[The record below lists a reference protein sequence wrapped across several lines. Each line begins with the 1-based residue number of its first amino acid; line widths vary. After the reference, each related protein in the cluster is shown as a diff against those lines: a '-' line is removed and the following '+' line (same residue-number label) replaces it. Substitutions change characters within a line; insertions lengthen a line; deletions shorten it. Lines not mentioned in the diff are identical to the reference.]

1 MTGMRILFATDGST
15 GAGQAL
21 QLLASSFE
29 PGGVEIVEVI
39 SVLPRVPGGPGAS
52 SADAPQTLVE
62 QGHQEAAEHHVH
74 GAAEHLKAIG
84 FEAVETVRAGHPA
97 EIIVTHAIARQSDLI
112 VLGTRGLS
120 GLRRRV
126 IGSVSGKV
134 ARYAPS
140 SVLVA
145 RSAGPIRS
153 VLLGYDASPDADVAL
168 ELVARLPL
176 LGGPRVSVCSA
187 YDVVRPFSS
196 GLAPTMVA
204 QVNAAY
210 RDSLRWAREAAE
222 AMAASAEERMLELGV
237 AATHRTAHGPA
248 HEQLAIA
255 ASELSADLLVVGS
268 RGLSGIQRFF
278 LGSTSAALVT
288 QPPTSV
294 LVARPLGG

>member
-1 MTGMRILFATDGST
+1 MAGMRILFATDGST

-21 QLLASSFE
+21 QLLTSSFE
-29 PGGVEIVEVI
+29 PAGVTSVEVI
-39 SVLPRVPGGPGAS
+39 KVVPRVSGGPDAGS
-52 SADAPQTLVE
+52 TDAPRALLE
-62 QGHQEAAEHHVH
+62 HGLWDEAAQHVH
-74 GAAEHLKAIG
+74 GAAELLRAGG
-84 FEAVETVRAGHPA
+84 FEAAETVRAGHPA
-97 EIIVTHAIARQSDLI
+97 ETIVTHAIAGEPDLI
-112 VLGTRGLS
+112 VLGTRGLR

-126 IGSVSGKV
+126 VGGVSSKV

-145 RSAGPIRS
+145 RTAGPIRS
-153 VLLGYDASPDADVAL
+153 ILLGYDASPDADEAL

-176 LGGPRVSVCSA
+176 HGGAHVTVLSA

-204 QVNAAY
+204 QVHAAY

-222 AMAASAEERMLELGV
+222 VMASSAQQRLLERGV
-237 AATHRTAHGPA
+237 TATHRTAAGLA
-248 HEQLAIA
+248 HEQLVLA

-268 RGLSGIQRFF
+268 RGLSAIQRFF

-294 LVARPLGG
+294 LVARNTRG